1 MELGT
6 IAGLES
12 WIRFGL
18 IWVVAT
24 IIGTAI
30 DKQIGFLIFI
40 LGGSG
45 LAILLLILQ
54 FV

>member
-12 WIRFGL
+12 WMRFGL
-18 IWVVAT
+18 IWIVAT
-24 IIGTAI
+24 IIGTVI
-30 DKQIGFLIFI
+30 DKQIGFLIGI